1 MAEEKIR
8 LVLNVSGVQDVKGL
22 KDEMQALADAL
33 GVVDT
38 KFEQVEDSSAK
49 ARKKLDD
56 AKESVGKKGGGTGAA
71 AALLDL
77 GYILDDV
84 QYGFRGVVNNIPG
97 FVQKMGLGAGVAG
110 VAGIAAVAINQ
121 LIQSFPELTD
131 WMSKARP
138 KIEELV
144 TAIGKQT
151 AEVDRLKKEY
161 EKLKDVDKDTFAN
174 RAKLITVTEDL
185 KVAEEALRKEKEA
198 MKAFEDAEK
207 NVGEG
212 ETEKVKRQQ
221 QSFKELIVET
231 GRLKA
236 LRDQMMADASRQED
250 PISDDEAALA
260 GAKAGDSFQNVKGG
274 YKPEDH
280 NDLAASIYNRATD
293 DKKQEMRQRGRAAIQ
308 QQREQEQK
316 ERVGGIL
323 DKMQNAKTEEELNEA
338 FEEMAQI
345 SPAAANELRQ
355 YHLARLE
362 SEELDRQVEASIG
375 GMQEARAAREK
386 RLAENT
392 KQINNMKRFFAATE
406 QAGKKDDAK
415 AKAAQQEKDK
425 AEKAEEQRVKIRDQ
439 VMERNGMTPEGLAM
453 QRQNAGVGAT
463 AAANRNRAG
472 MANNQQQQM
481 EAEFRRQGMT
491 AEEAKKTT
499 QEVMKAGDNIVRTMV
514 QNGRLTLNRFKQIE
528 MTQNELMRMM
538 AEQGA
543 GQVGMPGR
551 QFNAGRR

>member
-38 KFEQVEDSSAK
+38 KFEQVEDSSDK

-84 QYGFRGVVNNIPG
+84 QYGFRGVVNNIPN

-174 RAKLITVTEDL
+174 RARLITVTEDL

-236 LRDQMMADASRQED
+236 LRDQMMADASRQEE

-316 ERVGGIL
+316 ERVGSIL

-386 RLAENT
+386 RLAENA

-406 QAGKKDDAK
+406 QAGRKDDAK

-425 AEKAEEQRVKIRDQ
+425 AEKAEAQRVKIRDQ

-538 AEQGA
+538 AEQAA

>member
-1 MAEEKIR
+1 
-8 LVLNVSGVQDVKGL
+8 
-22 KDEMQALADAL
+22 
-33 GVVDT
+33 
-38 KFEQVEDSSAK
+38 
-49 ARKKLDD
+49 
-56 AKESVGKKGGGTGAA
+56 
-71 AALLDL
+71 
-77 GYILDDV
+77 
-84 QYGFRGVVNNIPG
+84 
-97 FVQKMGLGAGVAG
+97 
-110 VAGIAAVAINQ
+110 
-121 LIQSFPELTD
+121 
-131 WMSKARP
+131 
-138 KIEELV
+138 
-144 TAIGKQT
+144 
-151 AEVDRLKKEY
+151 
-161 EKLKDVDKDTFAN
+161 
-174 RAKLITVTEDL
+174 
-185 KVAEEALRKEKEA
+185 
-198 MKAFEDAEK
+198 
-207 NVGEG
+207 
-212 ETEKVKRQQ
+212 
-221 QSFKELIVET
+221 
-231 GRLKA
+231 
-236 LRDQMMADASRQED
+236 
-250 PISDDEAALA
+250 
-260 GAKAGDSFQNVKGG
+260 
-274 YKPEDH
+274 
-280 NDLAASIYNRATD
+280 
-293 DKKQEMRQRGRAAIQ
+293 
-308 QQREQEQK
+308 
-316 ERVGGIL
+316 
-323 DKMQNAKTEEELNEA
+323 
-338 FEEMAQI
+338 MAQI

-386 RLAENT
+386 KLAENT
-392 KQINNMKRFFAATE
+392 KQINNMKRFFSATE
-406 QAGKKDDAK
+406 QAGRKDDAK

-538 AEQGA
+538 AEQAA

>member
-1 MAEEKIR
+1 MADEKIR
-8 LVLNVSGVQDVKGL
+8 LILNVSGVQDVKGL

-33 GVVDT
+33 GVVDA
-38 KFEQVEDSSAK
+38 KFEQVEDSSDK

-84 QYGFRGVVNNIPG
+84 QYGFRGVVNNIPN

-144 TAIGKQT
+144 SAIGKQT

-538 AEQGA
+538 AEQAA

>member
-1 MAEEKIR
+1 
-8 LVLNVSGVQDVKGL
+8 VS
-22 KDEMQALADAL
+22 
-33 GVVDT
+33 
-38 KFEQVEDSSAK
+38 
-49 ARKKLDD
+49 
-56 AKESVGKKGGGTGAA
+56 
-71 AALLDL
+71 
-77 GYILDDV
+77 
-84 QYGFRGVVNNIPG
+84 
-97 FVQKMGLGAGVAG
+97 
-110 VAGIAAVAINQ
+110 
-121 LIQSFPELTD
+121 
-131 WMSKARP
+131 
-138 KIEELV
+138 
-144 TAIGKQT
+144 AIGKQT

-198 MKAFEDAEK
+198 MRAFEDAEK

-212 ETEKVKRQQ
+212 ETEKVRRQQ

-236 LRDQMMADASRQED
+236 LRDQMMADASRQEE

-260 GAKAGDSFQNVKGG
+260 GAKAGDSFQNAKGG
-274 YKPEDH
+274 YAPEDH
-280 NDLAASIYNRATD
+280 NALAASIYNRATD

-355 YHLARLE
+355 YHQARLE

-386 RLAENT
+386 KLAENT

-406 QAGKKDDAK
+406 QAGRKDDAK

-425 AEKAEEQRVKIRDQ
+425 AEKAEEQRVKLRDQ
-439 VMERNGMTPEGLAM
+439 YMERNGMTPEGLAI

-472 MANNQQQQM
+472 MANSQQQQM
-481 EAEFRRQGMT
+481 EADFRRQGMT

-499 QEVMKAGDNIVRTMV
+499 QEVMRAGDNIVRTMV

-538 AEQGA
+538 AEQAA

>member
-38 KFEQVEDSSAK
+38 KFEQVEDSSDK

-84 QYGFRGVVNNIPG
+84 QYGFRGVVNNIPN

-250 PISDDEAALA
+250 QISDDEAALA

-293 DKKQEMRQRGRAAIQ
+293 DKKLEMRQRGRAAIQ

-316 ERVGGIL
+316 ERVGSIL

-386 RLAENT
+386 KLAENT

-425 AEKAEEQRVKIRDQ
+425 AEKAEEQRVKLRDQ
-439 VMERNGMTPEGLAM
+439 YMERNGMTPEGLAI

-481 EAEFRRQGMT
+481 EADFRRQGMT

-499 QEVMKAGDNIVRTMV
+499 QEVMRAGDNIVRTMV

-538 AEQGA
+538 AEQAA